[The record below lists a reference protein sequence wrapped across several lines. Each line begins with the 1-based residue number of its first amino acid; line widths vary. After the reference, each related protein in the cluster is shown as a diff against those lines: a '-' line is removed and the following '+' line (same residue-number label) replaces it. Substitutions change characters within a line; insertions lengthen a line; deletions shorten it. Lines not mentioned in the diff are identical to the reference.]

1 MTLQVGD
8 IVTELP
14 PIASRRR
21 SGATSPYQA
30 YYDALVRRGHVDD
43 GWTVLDKAN
52 DSLTTGT
59 VAQGLVSRWRSAMQ
73 TSNRHET
80 GTIQVSMRQVGPDSV
95 VFARWTPPLQVAV
108 VIGVEV

>member
-8 IVTELP
+8 RVTELP
-14 PIASRRR
+14 PIANRRQ
-21 SGATSPYQA
+21 SGAASPYQA

-52 DSLTTGT
+52 DQLT
-59 VAQGLVSRWRSAMQ
+59 VSKEAQAVVSRWRSAMQ
-73 TSNRHET
+73 TSNRHT
-80 GTIQVSMRQVGPDSV
+80 SGAIQVSMRQVGPDAV